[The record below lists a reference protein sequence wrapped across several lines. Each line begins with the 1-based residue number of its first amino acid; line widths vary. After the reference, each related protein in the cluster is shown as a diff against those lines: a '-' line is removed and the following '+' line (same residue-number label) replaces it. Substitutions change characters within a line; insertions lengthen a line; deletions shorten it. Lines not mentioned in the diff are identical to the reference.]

1 MKVRRF
7 LVPVTLLAAIAGGIA
22 DSPLAMSQESEVVED
37 APVADRVSIFD
48 AAKDLEHPSESYFDR
63 NRMTPQQL
71 RTARAIYRANQRVAR
86 LEQNLWMGYE
96 PLRPRWNSIPMMS
109 SRYTNPKF
117 YVPVYIYNR

>member
-1 MKVRRF
+1 MNLRR
-7 LVPVTLLAAIAGGIA
+7 LLL
-22 DSPLAMSQESEVVED
+22 PLALLTTVSGGVLMCSSARAQNAGRSD
-37 APVADRVSIFD
+37 AQPAAGRVSLFNGTD
-48 AAKDLEHPSESYFDR
+48 ESEHPSQSNVGR
-63 NRMTPQQL
+63 TGMTPQEL

-86 LEQNLWMGYE
+86 MEYNLWIGHE

>member
-1 MKVRRF
+1 
-7 LVPVTLLAAIAGGIA
+7 
-22 DSPLAMSQESEVVED
+22 
-37 APVADRVSIFD
+37 
-48 AAKDLEHPSESYFDR
+48 
-63 NRMTPQQL
+63 MTPQQL

-86 LEQNLWMGYE
+86 MEHNLWMGHE